1 MRASYRWL
9 KELLPHLSASPDEV
23 ARRLG
28 EAGLAVDG
36 IRRFGAGL
44 ESLLVV
50 RVLGKEAHPK
60 RATLNLV
67 TVDRGGGVE
76 QRVVCGASNVPA
88 PGGLLVL
95 APLGSKLPGL
105 PEPLAPRE
113 IGGVLSEGMLCSETE
128 LGLAESAEGIL
139 ILPEGST
146 EAGTRFV
153 DAFPTVEDT
162 IYELDVTPN
171 RPDALGHVGLAR
183 ELAALFGLQFTP
195 PAAGSPLRTAGG
207 SVEALVQIENRD
219 TERCPHYAAGAVL
232 EVTVGPSPLWLQ
244 WRLHSLGVRPISN
257 VVDVTNLLLL
267 EFGQPLHAFDLDR
280 VRGGRIVVRRATAG
294 EPFST
299 LDGVARTLDKDD
311 LVIADAEGPTALA
324 GVMGGLDSEIRA
336 TTRRVLLECAY
347 FMPRG
352 VRRTARRY
360 GLHTEASHRY
370 ERGIDYSAVPHVLE
384 RAKTLLTELA
394 SGAAVPGAIHAR
406 GPEPE
411 LGEITLRS
419 VRLDAL
425 LGVAVPFDEARRI
438 LERLGFPVLAA
449 AGSGASATLRVRAVP
464 FRPDV
469 TREVDL
475 IEEVSRVRGL
485 DAIPTVLPAI
495 APQKPRTTGKLERQ
509 VGGAA
514 VALGLSEAVTY
525 AFVSEGDLAKVH
537 APKPSVRLSNPLS
550 EERNVMRTS
559 LLPGL
564 LDALRR
570 ARRRGETRARLFSVG
585 SCFGAPVSEVQG
597 GARPR
602 LSVDIDALPREELR
616 FAAVLAGNR
625 QEYLTLKPEEVDV
638 FDAKGIALE
647 LVQRVSGKQAVV
659 RLAKTAERTA
669 HLHPRGA
676 AEILIDDVLVG
687 HLGPLHPEVI
697 DALDLGGS
705 AQVVELNLEA
715 LERWG
720 KAVPQFRAIARLP
733 AVTRD
738 LSLVVNETALAGKV
752 SEVLE
757 QAGGELCESV
767 ELVALFRGG
776 SLPEGRKSLTFR
788 VICRDPKSRTLAEEA
803 RTLTDKEVDEVQSRM
818 LKVAQAE
825 FGATLRG

>member
-9 KELLPHLSASPDEV
+9 KELLPHLTASPEEV
-23 ARRLG
+23 ALRFG
-28 EAGLAVDG
+28 AAGLAVDG
-36 IRRFGAGL
+36 VRVFGAGL
-44 ESLLVV
+44 DALLVV
-50 RVLGKEAHPK
+50 QVVAKEPHPK
-60 RATLNLV
+60 SAALNLV
-67 TVDRGGGVE
+67 TVDRGGVE

-88 PGGLLVL
+88 PGGLVVL
-95 APLGSKLPGL
+95 APLGATLPGM
-105 PEPLAPRE
+105 PGPLTPRE
-113 IGGVLSEGMLCSETE
+113 IRGVLSEGMLCSETE
-128 LGLAESAEGIL
+128 LGLAESADGIL
-139 ILPEGST
+139 ILPAGS
-146 EAGTRFV
+146 ASPGTRFV
-153 DAFPTVEDT
+153 DAFPAAQDT

-183 ELAALFGLQFTP
+183 ELAALLELAFAP
-195 PAAGSPLRTAGG
+195 PATGTPARTAGG

-219 TERCPHYAAGAVL
+219 AVRCPHYAAGAVL
-232 EVTVGPSPLWLQ
+232 DVTVGPSPLWLK

-280 VRGGRIVVRRATAG
+280 VRGGKIIVRRAKPG

-299 LDGVARTLDKDD
+299 LDGVARTLDEDD

-336 TTRRVLLECAY
+336 TTKRVLLECAY
-347 FMPRG
+347 FVPRG

-360 GLHTEASHRY
+360 GLHTEASHRF
-370 ERGIDYSAVPHVLE
+370 ERGVDYAAVPHVLE
-384 RAKTLLTELA
+384 RAKTLLSELA
-394 SGAAVPGAIHAR
+394 AGAAVPGASHAR
-406 GPEPE
+406 GADPE

-419 VRLDAL
+419 GRLNAL
-425 LGVAVPFDEARRI
+425 LGVAVPFDEARAI
-438 LERLGFPVLAA
+438 IERLGFPVLEA
-449 AGSGASATLRVRAVP
+449 SGHGESATLRVRATS

-485 DAIPTVLPAI
+485 DAIPTRLPAI
-495 APQKPRTTGKLERQ
+495 APQPPRTTGKLERE
-509 VGGAA
+509 VGSAA

-525 AFVSEGDLAKVH
+525 AFVSESDLAKVH

-564 LDALRR
+564 LEALRR
-570 ARRRGETRARLFSVG
+570 ARRRGETRARLFTVG

-602 LSVDIDALPREELR
+602 LGVDIDILPREELR
-616 FAAVLAGNR
+616 FAAVLAGHR

-638 FDAKGIALE
+638 YDAKGLALE
-647 LVQRVSGKQAVV
+647 LVERVSGKRAVV
-659 RLAKTAERTA
+659 RLAAASDKTA

-676 AEILIDDVLVG
+676 AEILIDDVPVG
-687 HLGPLHPEVI
+687 HLGPLHPDV
-697 DALDLGGS
+697 DLALDLGGG
-705 AQVVELNLEA
+705 AQIVELDLEA

-720 KAVPQFRAIARLP
+720 KAVPQFRAIPRLP
-733 AVTRD
+733 PVTRD
-738 LSLVVNETALAGKV
+738 LSLVVNEATLAGNV
-752 SEVLE
+752 GELLE
-757 QAGGELCESV
+757 HAGGELCESV
-767 ELVALFRGG
+767 ELLALFRGG
-776 SLPEGRKSLTFR
+776 SLPAGQKSLTFR
-788 VICRDPKSRTLAEEA
+788 VVCRDPKARTSAEDA
-803 RTLTDKEVDEVQSRM
+803 RTLTDKEVDEVQARM
-818 LKVAQAE
+818 LQVAQAE

>member
-9 KELLPHLSASPDEV
+9 KELLPHLSASPAEV

-36 IRRFGAGL
+36 VRPFGAGL
-44 ESLLVV
+44 EALLVV
-50 RVLGKEAHPK
+50 QVLAKEPHPK
-60 RATLNLV
+60 RASLNLV
-67 TVDRGGGVE
+67 TIDRGGLE
-76 QRVVCGASNVPA
+76 QRVVCGAANVPA
-88 PGGLLVL
+88 AGGLVVL
-95 APLGSKLPGL
+95 APLGSKLPGMS
-105 PEPLAPRE
+105 EPLTPRE

-128 LGLAESAEGIL
+128 LGLAESADGIL
-139 ILPEGST
+139 ILPAGSAT
-146 EAGTRFV
+146 PGTRFV
-153 DAFPTVEDT
+153 DAFPAAQDT

-183 ELAALFGLQFTP
+183 ELAALFELPFTAP
-195 PAAGSPLRTAGG
+195 EAGTPARTASGDL
-207 SVEALVQIENRD
+207 EALVKIENRD

-232 EVTVGPSPLWLQ
+232 EVSVGPSPLWLR

-280 VRGGRIVVRRATAG
+280 VRGGRIVIRRANPG

-299 LDGVARTLDKDD
+299 LDGVARTLDTDD
-311 LVIADAEGPTALA
+311 LVIADADGPTALA

-336 TTRRVLLECAY
+336 TTTRVLLECAY
-347 FMPRG
+347 FVPRG

-394 SGAAVPGAIHAR
+394 SGAALPGAIHAR
-406 GPEPE
+406 GPEPM
-411 LGEITLRS
+411 LGDITLRS
-419 VRLDAL
+419 ARLDAL
-425 LGVAVPFDEARRI
+425 LGVAVPFDEARAI
-438 LERLGFPVLAA
+438 LERLGFPVLADS
-449 AGSGASATLRVRAVP
+449 GSGPCATLRVRAVP

-485 DAIPTVLPAI
+485 DAIPTRLPAI
-495 APQKPRTTGKLERQ
+495 APQTPRTTGKLERE
-509 VGGAA
+509 VGSAA

-525 AFVSEGDLAKVH
+525 AFVSESDLAKVH
-537 APKPSVRLSNPLS
+537 APKPSVRLSNPLT

-564 LDALRR
+564 FEALRR
-570 ARRRGETRARLFSVG
+570 ARRRGETRARLFTLG
-585 SCFGAPVSEVQG
+585 SCFGAPVSEVRG

-602 LSVDIDALPREELR
+602 LSVDVDMLPREELR
-616 FAAVLAGNR
+616 FAAVLAGHR

-638 FDAKGIALE
+638 YDAKGLALE
-647 LVQRVSGKQAVV
+647 LVQRISGKRATV
-659 RLAKTAERTA
+659 RLASDGERTA

-687 HLGPLHPEVI
+687 HLGPLHPDVV
-697 DALDLGGS
+697 DALDLGGG
-705 AQVVELNLEA
+705 AQIVELDLEA

-720 KAVPQFRAIARLP
+720 KAVPQFRAIPRLP

-738 LSLVVNETALAGKV
+738 LSLVVTEAALAGKV
-752 SEVLE
+752 GEVLE
-757 QAGGELCESV
+757 HAGGELCESV

-776 SLPEGRKSLTFR
+776 SVPEGQKSLTFR
-788 VICRDPKSRTLAEEA
+788 VVCRDPKSRTLADEA
-803 RTLTDKEVDEVQSRM
+803 RTLTDKEVDEVQGRM
-818 LKVAQAE
+818 LKVAQSE